1 MAEPSPSPDT
11 GDHASVGPDRR
22 SSTVY
27 PGTPRWVKGFGVV
40 VIVLVLL
47 VIISMATGLGGG
59 HGPGRHLPSS
69 GGGPLPPSSLTAR
82 FVHQP

>member
-11 GDHASVGPDRR
+11 GDNASVGPDRR
-22 SSTVY
+22 SSTGY
-27 PGTPRWVKGFGVV
+27 PGTPRWVKGFGIV

-47 VIISMATGLGGG
+47 VIIILATGLGGG

-69 GGGPLPPSSLTAR
+69 GGKHLPPSRLTAHL
-82 FVHQP
+82 VHQP